1 MENNTQMKP
10 EIRKIT
16 VITEEIFNDGHRE
29 LEVPLHL
36 SAAIA
41 VVRNPYAGKH
51 VSDLSDVAGDYSQGL
66 GELLTERAT
75 RVLPNPPTVFGKATL
90 VGEAGEVQ
98 HGSAIIHTKLLGDV
112 MRDAANGGAVVPAA
126 EKRGTVGSTL
136 DVSLRRSTDAGD
148 LPGTDVSHLYS
159 WEVRVPD
166 APHADEILIIVAFGD
181 GGRPNS
187 RIRSAE

>member
-1 MENNTQMKP
+1 MNP
-10 EIRKIT
+10 EIRKIV
-16 VITEEIFNDGHRE
+16 VITEEVFNDGHGD
-29 LEVPLHL
+29 LERPLHL
-36 SAAIA
+36 AAAIA
-41 VVRNPYAGKH
+41 VIKNPFAGTH
-51 VSDLSDVAGDYSQGL
+51 VEDISELGGDFSLGL
-66 GELLTERAT
+66 GELLTDRAT
-75 RVLPNPPTVFGKATL
+75 GALPNPPTVFGKATL

-98 HGSAIIHTKLLGDV
+98 HGSSIIHTKLLGDV
-112 MRDAANGGAVVPAA
+112 MRQAANGGAVVPAA

-136 DVSLRRSTDAGD
+136 DVSMRSSQDIGD

-187 RIRSAE
+187 RIGSTK